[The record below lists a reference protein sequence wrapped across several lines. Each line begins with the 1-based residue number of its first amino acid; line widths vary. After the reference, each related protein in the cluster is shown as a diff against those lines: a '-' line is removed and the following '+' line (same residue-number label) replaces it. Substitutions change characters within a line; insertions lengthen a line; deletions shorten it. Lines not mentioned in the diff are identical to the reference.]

1 MTLPAMAQYTTGVKG
16 GDWIKY
22 NFDFSYMGVSY
33 KGTIK
38 LTIQEVTSTY
48 ITGTVEYTGNFP
60 SPPSPSFTI
69 YIPTWDGG
77 NFFLIPTNLA
87 VGQTIPGSYMTVQAI
102 VDWQGR
108 KAVKAYDPSGL
119 GEAYWDQATGVLL
132 EIKFTASATGSIKA
146 VETNMFSLGIDW
158 TFWVVI
164 IVVVVVVAVVAV
176 TIMRGIRKPP
186 TAPPPTAQPP
196 PPPPPAPES

>member
-77 NFFLIPTNLA
+77 KLLPNPNQFGGWANYSRVVYDRTSHSRLA
-87 VGQTIPGSYMTVQAI
+87 
-102 VDWQGR
+102 R
-108 KAVKAYDPSGL
+108 
-119 GEAYWDQATGVLL
+119 
-132 EIKFTASATGSIKA
+132 
-146 VETNMFSLGIDW
+146 
-158 TFWVVI
+158 
-164 IVVVVVVAVVAV
+164 
-176 TIMRGIRKPP
+176 
-186 TAPPPTAQPP
+186 
-196 PPPPPAPES
+196 